1 MASKPRPPSSP
12 SAQRLLPRLSWL
24 GIVLLLLLAEQGC
37 GKSQAEKANE
47 GGRGATP
54 YVLPNGDISY
64 RHITY
69 RDGRVYE
76 GEAKLTEVSGAPDG
90 EGVMTWL
97 DGRKYTGQF
106 RDGKMDGRGTLI
118 YPDGKVEKG
127 LWKDDKF
134 VGASTSP

>member
-1 MASKPRPPSSP
+1 MAPEPRLPSSP
-12 SAQRLLPRLSWL
+12 SAQRLLPMLSWL
-24 GIVLLLLLAEQGC
+24 GFFILLLLAEQGF

-47 GGRGATP
+47 RGENAMP

-64 RHITY
+64 RHVIY
-69 RDGRVYE
+69 WDGRIYD

-106 RDGKMDGRGTLI
+106 RDGKMDGRGILI

-134 VGASTSP
+134 VGASISL